1 MDLSI
6 QKLSKAFNQ
15 KSVFHHLSFDIKT
28 GSRFAL
34 TGSNGSGKSTLLK
47 ILSGGLLPTSG
58 SITYTKEGLKIPES
72 SVFSYIHFVAPYNT
86 VIEELTLSELF
97 IFHKRLGML
106 KAFPLFDDWF
116 LNLEYP
122 FNPHQQIKHYSSGM
136 KQRIKLGLAMLD
148 NRPLML
154 LDEPTSNLDAQGKDW
169 FFQLINKLE
178 ASQTM
183 IIASNDALEIS
194 HCGERINLGN

>member
-15 KSVFHHLSFDIKT
+15 KKVFHNLSFDIRS

-58 SITYTKEGLKIPES
+58 SITYTDKGVKIAED
-72 SVFSYIHFVAPYNT
+72 SVFRHIHFVAPYNT
-86 VIEELTLSELF
+86 VIEELTLAELF
-97 IFHKRLGML
+97 VFHKSLGML
-106 KAFPLFDDWF
+106 KAFPLFNDWF
-116 LNLEYP
+116 MKLDYP
-122 FNPHQQIKHYSSGM
+122 FNPHQQVKQYSSGM
-136 KQRIKLGLAMLD
+136 KQRVKLGLALLD
-148 NRPLML
+148 DRSLIL
-154 LDEPTSNLDAQGKDW
+154 LDEPTSNLDNQGKEW
-169 FFQLINKLE
+169 FFKLINQLKE
-178 ASQTM
+178 SQTM

-194 HCGERINLGN
+194 YCSEKIKLSD